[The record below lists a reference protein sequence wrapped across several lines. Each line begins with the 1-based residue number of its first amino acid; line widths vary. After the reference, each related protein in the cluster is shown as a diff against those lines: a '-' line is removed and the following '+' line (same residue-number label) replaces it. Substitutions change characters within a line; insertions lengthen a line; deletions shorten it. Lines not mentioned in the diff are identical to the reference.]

1 MYQFNFYA
9 HVTVSI
15 VTLLSGVFAIILAF
29 AHRRKN
35 KEFTKVNKII
45 NKSFVI
51 SMYTQLVLGFA
62 MYTKSWSVTPALE
75 NNAIDP
81 GGSPQIRFWEI
92 EHVAIM
98 IFALLLVQIGYIFI
112 SKTKSPQKKY
122 LLTFWYFGIP
132 LCLMIFTMIMAV
144 R

>member
-9 HVTVSI
+9 HVTISI
-15 VTLLSGVFAIILAF
+15 VTLLSGVIAIILAWVY
-29 AHRRKN
+29 RSKN
-35 KEFTKVNKII
+35 KEFTKVNKAL

-62 MYTKSWSVTPALE
+62 MYTKSWSDTPTLE
-75 NNAIDP
+75 SSAIDP

-98 IFALLLVQIGYIFI
+98 VFALMLVQIGYIFI

-132 LCLMIFTMIMAV
+132 LCLMIFTMIMAI